1 MLLPLT
7 NSKHRDTEEVSV
19 TSGPKEQV
27 RGKQLFSPEESW
39 ALAQW
44 IVVAPPNLIRE
55 RDK

>member
-19 TSGPKEQV
+19 ISGPKEQV
-27 RGKQLFSPEESW
+27 RGKQFFSPEESW

-44 IVVAPPNLIRE
+44 VVVAPRNLIRE